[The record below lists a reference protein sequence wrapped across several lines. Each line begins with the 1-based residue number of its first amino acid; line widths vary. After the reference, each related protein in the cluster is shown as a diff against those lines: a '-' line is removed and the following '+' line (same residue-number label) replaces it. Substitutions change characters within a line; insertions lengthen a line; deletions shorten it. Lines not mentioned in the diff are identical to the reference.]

1 MMTPALVAISH
12 GTSSTAGQ
20 AAVRGLVRAVENAVR
35 IPDSKK
41 RDNPPGSTRRSIP
54 TVRLGHIDVEQ
65 PDVAAT
71 LASLA
76 TGEPAVIVPLL
87 LSAGYHVYHD
97 LAAERAAAEHPAT
110 VTERPPTTA
119 ERTTAEPE
127 RRIGVG
133 SGTGRR
139 VSVATALGPDERLAT
154 VLAQRLQ
161 QAGATEA
168 DTVVLAVAGSSD
180 RRAVADCREMSRML
194 SNVMGQDIRLG
205 FLAAATPLVP
215 KAVRDAHAERPG
227 RRVIVSTYLLAPGYF
242 HDLARSAGADV
253 TTEPLLTTDSDPPQ
267 ELVDIVLERYAT
279 ASRRV

>member
-20 AAVRGLVRAVENAVR
+20 AAVRELVRAVEDAVR
-35 IPDSKK
+35 IPDSKN

-71 LASLA
+71 LTSLA

-97 LAAERAAAEHPAT
+97 LAAEHTATEHPTTETEHPAT
-110 VTERPPTTA
+110 GHA
-119 ERTTAEPE
+119 TAEPG

-133 SGTGRR
+133 SGTGRW
-139 VSVATALGPDERLAT
+139 VSVAAALGPDARLAT

-161 QAGATEA
+161 QAGVNEA

-180 RRAVADCREMSRML
+180 RRAVADCRDMSRML
-194 SNVMGQDIRLG
+194 SNVMGRDIRLG

-215 KAVRDAHAERPG
+215 EAVRAAHAEQPG

-253 TTEPLLTTDSDPPQ
+253 TTEPLLTTNNDSPR
-267 ELVDIVLERYAT
+267 ELVDIILERYAT